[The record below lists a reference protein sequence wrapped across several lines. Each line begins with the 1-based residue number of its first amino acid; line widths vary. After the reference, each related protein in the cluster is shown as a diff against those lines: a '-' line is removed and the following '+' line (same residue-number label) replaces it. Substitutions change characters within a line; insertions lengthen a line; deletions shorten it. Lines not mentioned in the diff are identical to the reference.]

1 MLANS
6 PNHLKQGISLNHKP
20 WKNFQSKA
28 KLSTPRTIETL
39 GSQASKP
46 LVTPVRGE
54 GDEVKRREKSEA
66 KPIGK
71 SIHLLERNN
80 HRA

>member
-28 KLSTPRTIETL
+28 KLSARETSETL
-39 GSQASKP
+39 GSQTSKRLELP
-46 LVTPVRGE
+46 IKGE
-54 GDEVKRREKSEA
+54 GEARKEGRRRSK
-66 KPIGK
+66 GK
-71 SIHLLERNN
+71 NQRHQNIHSIT
-80 HRA
+80 